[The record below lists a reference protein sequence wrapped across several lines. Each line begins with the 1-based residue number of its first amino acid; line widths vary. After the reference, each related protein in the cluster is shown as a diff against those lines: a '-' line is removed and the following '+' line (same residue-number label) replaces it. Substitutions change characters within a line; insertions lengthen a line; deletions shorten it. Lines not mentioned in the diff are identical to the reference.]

1 MSSYYDLLEITR
13 DATQEEIKKAY
24 RKMAVKHHPDK
35 GGDEEIF
42 KKVSEA
48 YTVLSD
54 ESKKRV
60 YDMGGDPNTQSGNPF
75 NMGGGFNFNMGGG
88 GFPFNMGGGG
98 FPFNFNMGGG
108 GFKQDFNQEKL
119 KDIEVVME
127 VTLEEL
133 YTSVEKSLTIRA
145 EEKCSCIKVCDM
157 CKGYGFINQTINL
170 GIIRQVTQ
178 ARCKKCVKRGFL
190 YSNNCKICF
199 NNGVNDKLYTY
210 NILIPKGVN
219 SDWSYKIESKG
230 EQATKTYQLSGD
242 LIVKLKVKPHT
253 YLQRE
258 GEHIVY
264 NKNITFIE
272 SVCGMKF
279 SFKYLDGVEVEID
292 TLEYPIIYT
301 NYEIVIKN
309 KGFKREISGTR
320 DFAREMNS
328 TPRSGSEFGDL
339 IIRFKVEY
347 PKEIISAEERD

>member
-1 MSSYYDLLEITR
+1 MSYYDLLEITR

-35 GGDEEIF
+35 GGDEEVF

-88 GFPFNMGGGG
+88 GFPFNMGGSG

-157 CKGYGFINQTINL
+157 C
-170 GIIRQVTQ
+170 
-178 ARCKKCVKRGFL
+178 
-190 YSNNCKICF
+190 
-199 NNGVNDKLYTY
+199 
-210 NILIPKGVN
+210 
-219 SDWSYKIESKG
+219 
-230 EQATKTYQLSGD
+230 
-242 LIVKLKVKPHT
+242 
-253 YLQRE
+253 
-258 GEHIVY
+258 
-264 NKNITFIE
+264 
-272 SVCGMKF
+272 
-279 SFKYLDGVEVEID
+279 
-292 TLEYPIIYT
+292 
-301 NYEIVIKN
+301 
-309 KGFKREISGTR
+309 
-320 DFAREMNS
+320 
-328 TPRSGSEFGDL
+328 
-339 IIRFKVEY
+339 
-347 PKEIISAEERD
+347 